1 MLIDKFYIDEAEF
14 EMICDV
20 VKTIPDWLAAEI
32 IDTVD
37 NIDEFISDIERR
49 YF

>member
-1 MLIDKFYIDEAEF
+1 MNISDIEY
-14 EMICDV
+14 
-20 VKTIPDWLAAEI
+20 WLAAEI
-32 IDTVD
+32 IDMVD